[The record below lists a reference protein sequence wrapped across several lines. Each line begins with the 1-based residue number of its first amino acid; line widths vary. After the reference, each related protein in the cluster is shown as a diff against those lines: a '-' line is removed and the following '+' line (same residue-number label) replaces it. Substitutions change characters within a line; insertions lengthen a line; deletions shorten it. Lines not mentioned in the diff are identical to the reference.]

1 MKFQNPSPET
11 LRKLIE
17 IEWQDHFQTRWQ
29 TWKALEITVVL
40 AVALVGLDWRFSNPA
55 DPGKPAATNSL
66 VTILAGLMLM
76 GVALFGFLIT
86 LRHRN
91 KVEVPKFEAIAAF
104 EKELGVDMELPLPK
118 PIHWWNIFLIWQTN
132 TPLFLLRM
140 HFVIMLFALV
150 YVILR
155 LQ

>member
-11 LRKLIE
+11 VRKLLE
-17 IEWQDHFQTRWQ
+17 TEWQDHFQTRWQ
-29 TWKALEITVVL
+29 TWKALEVTAVL
-40 AVALVGLDWRFSNPA
+40 AVALVGLDWRLSDPA
-55 DPGKPAATNSL
+55 SSGKPPATNSM
-66 VTILAGLMLM
+66 VTVLAGLMLF
-76 GVALFGFLIT
+76 GIALFGFLIT

-118 PIHWWNIFLIWQTN
+118 PIRWWNIFLIWQTN

-140 HFVIMLFALV
+140 HAIIMLFALV
-150 YVILR
+150 YVALR